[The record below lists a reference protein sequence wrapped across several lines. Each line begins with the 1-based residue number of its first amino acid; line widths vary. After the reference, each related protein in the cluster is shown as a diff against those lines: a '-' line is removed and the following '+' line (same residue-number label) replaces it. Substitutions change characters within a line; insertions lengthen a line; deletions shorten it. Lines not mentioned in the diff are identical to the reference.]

1 MTEHGKALAGGGPV
15 AIVGIGCR
23 FPGATGPDEL
33 WRLLREGRDQ
43 VGEVPPD
50 RYDVDAVYD
59 PEPGVPGKSVAR
71 RGGFLSEVDGF
82 DAAFFGISPREAQT
96 MDPQQRLL
104 LETAWEA
111 VEDAGIRPAD
121 LAGNRAGVYVGQA
134 MSNYWDLLSRAG
146 VLDIHS
152 GVNSGTRAALP
163 GRLSF
168 FFDLRGPSISLDT
181 ACSSSLVAVHLAMQ
195 SLRSGESN
203 LALVGG
209 VNMILQPH
217 ETVALSQGGVLSPD
231 GRCKFGDAS
240 GNGYVRGEGVAVL
253 ALKPLEAAVTDGN
266 PVYAVIRG
274 SSVIGDGRGSG
285 YLMTPA
291 VSGQEEMLRAAYADA
306 GIEPSTVDYVEA
318 HGTGTSVGDPVELG
332 ALGTVL
338 GAGRPADRPLLVGS
352 LKTNIAHAEAAAG
365 LAGLIKAALVLRH
378 RVVPPSLHL
387 NRPNPSIPFDELGVT
402 IPTRLTEL
410 PDRGRPAISG
420 VSSFGI
426 SGANAHVVLTEHVS
440 SCGPEL
446 TGPAPLVLSAATE
459 PALDQLRKSYVDF
472 LRSTDLP
479 LGDICF
485 TAAKHRQHQEFR
497 LAVTGRT
504 REELAEQLDNP
515 LAATAPSPSR
525 RPRIAFVFPGQ
536 GSQWAGMGRELHAQS
551 PVFAEQLTLCDEAV
565 RAETGWSVLELL
577 LGEDTGWLTE
587 LDRIQPVLWAMEVSI
602 AAVWRH
608 WGVEPDVVIGHSMGE
623 SAAAY
628 VAGALSLADAAAVI
642 CRRSRLC
649 KQIAGQGGMA
659 TVELSEAEAADA
671 ISDYAD
677 RVAIAALNSPR
688 STVLSGDPLALREI
702 QQKLDR
708 QGVFCRLVDVTFAS
722 HSPQVDP
729 LREPL
734 LAELAGLQPRA
745 GSVPIHSTVIDEVV
759 DGSGLDAAYWVR
771 NLRDPVRLASVVQA
785 TSDAVFIEISPHPV
799 LRTAFEGLR
808 VVPSLYRNESELAAL
823 ARGLGAL
830 HGHGYEADWD
840 KVFPAGSRCVRL
852 PRYPWQRE
860 KYWFEAPA
868 ANPIAPETTLVP
880 STSSPIMIDLPGTA
894 ALVDAGGRTVAEL
907 PGLRLRFT
915 VAGTTALPQ
924 PPVLAP
930 VPQPQPEAPTDADGF
945 VAAQIAESLGMRTVP
960 ADRPLRAI
968 GLDSLMASRLR
979 TRVNRTLGTD
989 LPLTDFLGET
999 TLRGLTAAVRA
1010 ALAN

>member
-1 MTEHGKALAGGGPV
+1 MTDSGNAL

-23 FPGATGPDEL
+23 FPGAAGPDEL
-33 WRLLREGRDQ
+33 WRLLRDGRDQ

-59 PEPGVPGKSVAR
+59 PRPGVPGRSVTR
-71 RGGFLSEVDGF
+71 WGGFLSDVDGF
-82 DAAFFGISPREAQT
+82 DAAFFGVSPREAET

-121 LAGNRAGVYVGQA
+121 LAGSRTGVYVGQA

-146 VLDIHS
+146 ILDIHS

-181 ACSSSLVAVHLAMQ
+181 ACSSSLVAVHLAAQ
-195 SLRSGESN
+195 SLRSGESD

-209 VNMILQPH
+209 VNLLLQPH

-231 GRCKFGDAS
+231 GRCKFGDAD

-253 ALKPLEAAVTDGN
+253 VLKPLASARADGN

-274 SSVIGDGRGSG
+274 SSVTGDGRGSG

-291 VSGQEEMLRAAYADA
+291 LSGQEEMLRVAYADA
-306 GIEPSTVDYVEA
+306 GIDPRTVDYVEA

-332 ALGTVL
+332 ALGAVL

-365 LAGLIKAALVLRH
+365 LAGLIKAALVLKH

-387 NRPNPSIPFDELGVT
+387 NRPNPQIPFDELGVV
-402 IPTRLTEL
+402 IPTELTAL
-410 PDRGRPAISG
+410 PDRGRPAVAG

-426 SGANAHVVLTEHVS
+426 SGANAHVVLTEHVEPPS
-440 SCGPEL
+440 PAAESVGPL
-446 TGPAPLVLSAATE
+446 LLSAATE

-472 LRSTDLP
+472 LRGEGAALP
-479 LGDICF
+479 LRDICF

-497 LAVTGRT
+497 LAVAGPD
-504 REELAEQLDNP
+504 LAAQLDSP
-515 LAATAPSPSR
+515 LAALAPSPAH

-536 GSQWAGMGRELHAQS
+536 GSQWAGMGRELLANS
-551 PVFAEQLTLCDEAV
+551 PVFAEQLAACDEAV

-587 LDRIQPVLWAMEVSI
+587 LDRVQPVLWAMEVSI
-602 AAVWRH
+602 AAVWRD

-623 SAAAY
+623 SAAAF

-659 TVELSEAEAADA
+659 TVELSEAEAAEVIA
-671 ISDYAD
+671 GYAD

-688 STVLSGDPLALREI
+688 STVLSGEPAALREI
-702 QQKLDR
+702 QRTLDR
-708 QGVFCRLVDVTFAS
+708 RGVFCRLVDVTFAS

-734 LAELAGLQPRA
+734 LASLAGLKPET
-745 GSVPIHSTVIDEVV
+745 GTVPIHSTVIDEVV

-771 NLRDPVRLASVVQA
+771 NLRDPVRLSSAVQA

-799 LRTAFEGLR
+799 LRTALLGSGVR
-808 VVPSLYRNESELAAL
+808 VVPSLHRNESELESL

-830 HGHGYEADWD
+830 YTNGVEADWD
-840 KVFPAGSRCVRL
+840 RVFPADSRCVRL
-852 PRYPWQRE
+852 PRYPWQHERF
-860 KYWFEAPA
+860 WFEEAAPTA
-868 ANPIAPETTLVP
+868 DFPPVIE
-880 STSSPIMIDLPGTA
+880 LPGA
-894 ALVDAGGRTVAEL
+894 ASLVDADGRTVAEL

-915 VAGTTALPQ
+915 VAGPSATPAAA
-924 PPVLAP
+924 PPAPPRPSSTAP
-930 VPQPQPEAPTDADGF
+930 VAPHQPEPADLDGF
-945 VAAQIAESLGMRTVP
+945 LAAQVADSLGMRAGSVP
-960 ADRPLRAI
+960 LDRPLRAV

-979 TRVNRTLGTD
+979 AGVNQALGTA
-989 LPLTDFLGET
+989 LPLAAFTGDT

-1010 ALAN
+1010 ALPN